1 MLITSHFTLTVPVQ
15 AAIIRPGPIVGKM
28 MHPSAAIHTSTPQ
41 KGLPLI
47 DARV

>member
-15 AAIIRPGPIVGKM
+15 VAIIRPGAIVGKM
-28 MHPSAAIHTSTPQ
+28 MHQSAAIHTHTPST
-41 KGLPLI
+41 GVPLI